1 MLLEALDF
9 LAREVIVD
17 KSVEALA
24 RRAEKLRPGAGAVL
38 SRLYIGAA
46 AGQALGSYA
55 GLQTQQNIARG
66 MPSTVA
72 LEYTPEI
79 AQYEKYALGSSRII

>member
-9 LAREVIVD
+9 LAREVVAD
-17 KSVEALA
+17 KSVEAIA
-24 RRAEKLRPGAGAVL
+24 RRAEKLRPGAGAII
-38 SRLYIGAA
+38 SRLYVGAA
-46 AGQALGSYA
+46 AGQAVGGYA
-55 GLQTQQNIARG
+55 GRQTQQNIARG

-79 AQYEKYALGSSRII
+79 AQYEKYALGSTRVI

>member
-17 KSVEALA
+17 KAVEGLA
-24 RRAEKLRPGAGAVL
+24 RSAEKLRPGAGAIV
-38 SRLYIGAA
+38 SRLYVGAA
-46 AGQALGSYA
+46 AGHALGSYA